1 MARRSILV
9 LILVI
14 SGVLGACTSPSTGGA
29 ATNAP
34 APGSAAPAPASA
46 EPASAAPASAAPT
59 KGGY

>member
-9 LILVI
+9 LILAI
-14 SGVLGACTSPSTGGA
+14 SGILGACTSPSTGGA

-34 APGSAAPAPASA
+34 APGSAAPAPASV
-46 EPASAAPASAAPT
+46 APT